1 MAKYVKNF
9 MEWVDQMNKEYWD
22 APSHIRAYVADDGKY
37 TILVNHRTGKIIKA
51 KCHENDIFDETI
63 GIAIVWARYK
73 GYEIPKERKIINASK
88 LKYGQHFYFMNKGS
102 ENIFV
107 AKHPLNNTFIYS
119 RLDSNTFVAWNQDVY
134 LIQ

>member
-1 MAKYVKNF
+1 MAKYVENF
-9 MEWVDQMNKEYWD
+9 MEWVEQMNKEFYD
-22 APSHIRAYVADDGKY
+22 SPSYIQVYCVTSGKY
-37 TILVNHRTGKIIKA
+37 MVLVNHRTGKVTKA
-51 KCHENDIFDETI
+51 KCHENDLFDESV
-63 GIAIVWARYK
+63 GLAIAWARYK

-88 LKYGQHFYFMNKGS
+88 LKYGQHFSFMDREG

-119 RLDSNTFVAWNQDVY
+119 RLNNNTLVAGNQDVY

>member
-1 MAKYVKNF
+1 MAKYVENF
-9 MEWVDQMNKEYWD
+9 MEWVEQMNKEFYD
-22 APSHIRAYVADDGKY
+22 SPSYIQVYCVTSGKY
-37 TILVNHRTGKIIKA
+37 TVLVNHRTGKVTKA
-51 KCHENDIFDETI
+51 KCHENDLFDESV
-63 GIAIVWARYK
+63 GLAIAWARYK

-88 LKYGQHFYFMNKGS
+88 LKYGQRFSFMNRES

-119 RLDSNTFVAWNQDVY
+119 QLDGNTFVAWNQDVY